1 MKLSV
6 RWRII
11 GIVGLIVVLGLA
23 SLATVSSIIITNK
36 TEESIVEQSK
46 SIVNQLSNNVSTLLG
61 TYEKALLTFAQSDEI
76 IYYAQENKQVFDAAD
91 TLLRTDL
98 AAFLNSYDEASGV
111 YFAEA
116 DKIIFEPHFDAIKD
130 VDATTRSWYIN
141 SLQNPS
147 EVVWTDPY
155 IDTATG
161 EYAITGSIAIYS
173 NDAIIGV
180 LGVDILLQSLTD
192 MFSAVELSYEGYP
205 IILDNNG
212 TAVVHPTLASEN
224 LANYDF
230 VKEMH
235 SNNTVNNVKSTI
247 DDVDSIVIY
256 NTIPHINW
264 TVGTIYHIDQL
275 NSVAKDIQR
284 IIFIITVII
293 LAVTF
298 VVLYFFISRTTKP
311 LYTLGTLME
320 RVSDGDL
327 TVHIDVKSRDE
338 IGRLA
343 HHFNDMIHH
352 MKNIIHVVKNSS
364 ADVEERSHHLSAMAE
379 QTNASATEVSIA
391 INEIA
396 SGATQSSE
404 NADAVTA
411 QSATLSEKINNMNE
425 QSFTVEGITKE
436 ADVLNLDGRE
446 KMNMLLTSFDQS
458 NEEFQQMSA
467 VIANLEHK
475 IQSIDSIMDTIS
487 SISAQT
493 NLLALNA
500 SIEAARAG
508 EHGKGFAVV
517 ADEVRK
523 LAEQSA
529 SATEQVKDTI
539 TQLQDVAHVVT
550 TQMNDMQHTFNNSG
564 EVVAT
569 TSELFTNLATCI
581 DRINESFATVRQE
594 INSVNRYKDEVL
606 HTVEKMAH
614 TAQTSAATCQ
624 EVSAASD
631 EQLSAIHSVA
641 IASEQL
647 NNLSNDLATAVN
659 RFKL

>member
-6 RWRII
+6 RWRIM
-11 GIVGLIVVLGLA
+11 GIVGLIVVLGLS
-23 SLATVSSIIITNK
+23 SLATISSIIITNK
-36 TEESIVEQSK
+36 TEESVVEQSK

-61 TYEKALLTFAQSDEI
+61 TYEKALLTFAQSDKVI
-76 IYYAQENKQVFDAAD
+76 HYAEENKQVFDAAD

-98 AAFLNSYDEASGV
+98 ATFLNSYDEASGV
-111 YFAEA
+111 YFAQA

-141 SLQNPS
+141 SLHNPS

-173 NDAIIGV
+173 NDSVIGV

-192 MFSAVELSYEGYP
+192 MVSAVELSYEGYP
-205 IILDNNG
+205 IILDDNG
-212 TAVVHPTLASEN
+212 IAVVHPTLAGEN
-224 LANYDF
+224 LSNYDF
-230 VKEMH
+230 VKEMR
-235 SNNTVNNVKSTI
+235 SNNTINTVKSTI
-247 DDVDSIVIY
+247 DNVDSIVIY

-264 TVGTIYHIDQL
+264 TVGTIYNIDRL
-275 NSVAKDIQR
+275 NNVAEDIQR

-298 VVLYFFISRTTKP
+298 VILYFFISRITKP

-327 TVHIDVKSRDE
+327 TVHIDVNSRDE

-364 ADVEERSHHLSAMAE
+364 SDVEERSHHLSAMAE

-396 SGATQSSE
+396 IGATQSSE
-404 NADAVTA
+404 NADAVTT
-411 QSATLSEKINNMNE
+411 QSATLSEKINNMNK
-425 QSFTVEGITKE
+425 QSFAVEGITKE
-436 ADVLNLDGRE
+436 ADVLNIDGRE
-446 KMNMLLTSFDQS
+446 KMNMLLMSFDQS

-475 IQSIDSIMDTIS
+475 IKSIDSIMDTIN

-550 TQMNDMQHTFNNSG
+550 AHMNDMQHTFNNSS

-581 DRINESFATVRQE
+581 DRINQSFATVRHE

-606 HTVEKMAH
+606 HTVEKMAL

-641 IASEQL
+641 VASEQL